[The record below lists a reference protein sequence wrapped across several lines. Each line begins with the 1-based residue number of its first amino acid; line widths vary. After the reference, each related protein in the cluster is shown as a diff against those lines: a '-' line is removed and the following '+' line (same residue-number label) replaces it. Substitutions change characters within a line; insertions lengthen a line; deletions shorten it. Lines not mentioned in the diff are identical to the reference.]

1 VRHSKG
7 WRIFLLLKVLT
18 GLEICLKS
26 CIFAVGHP
34 GGRLWTVMALHE
46 YEYVKVMLKF
56 GKRLHISIFICIF
69 RSEIKDS
76 KL

>member
-1 VRHSKG
+1 ML
-7 WRIFLLLKVLT
+7 IALFLLR
-18 GLEICLKS
+18 III
-26 CIFAVGHP
+26 IFEVGELQTP
-34 GGRLWTVMALHE
+34 GRRRGQQCWRSGTASVN
-46 YEYVKVMLKF
+46 VMLKF